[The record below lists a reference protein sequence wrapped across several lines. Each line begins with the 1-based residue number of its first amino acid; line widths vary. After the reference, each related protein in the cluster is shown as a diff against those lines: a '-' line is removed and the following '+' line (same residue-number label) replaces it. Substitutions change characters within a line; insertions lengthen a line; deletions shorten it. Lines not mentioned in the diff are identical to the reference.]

1 MKNTITT
8 IATCFLILTIISCTT
23 KGNKNENKS
32 SELTH
37 KNGDNPSAHNH
48 KISDVN
54 GEQYS
59 TKVNN
64 GTIKTDTLKGSPE
77 RTAMGNIGD
86 CHIHI
91 IYSSPG
97 TKGRVI
103 WGGLVPLNQLWVTG
117 AHNATS
123 INFNENVNINGKRIK
138 KGEYA
143 FFTIPG
149 KESWTLIFNT
159 RVRQHLTDDYNQSED
174 VLRIQVTPEKLPFPV
189 QRLTYKVKETSERDG
204 IVSMEWDSLKVS
216 FSITGIDTN

>member
-1 MKNTITT
+1 MKNKITT
-8 IATCFLILTIISCTT
+8 IATCFLISTIISCTT
-23 KGNKNENKS
+23 KEKKGEYKS
-32 SELTH
+32 SELNH
-37 KNGDNPSAHNH
+37 NNDNKSSAHNH
-48 KISDVN
+48 KITDVN

-59 TKVNN
+59 RKVNN
-64 GTIKTDTLKGSPE
+64 GTIKVDTLKGSPE

-103 WGGLVPLNQLWVTG
+103 WGGLVPLDQLWVTG
-117 AHNATS
+117 AHNATR
-123 INFNENVNINGKRIK
+123 INFHADVNINGKKIK

-149 KESWTLIFNT
+149 KERWTLIFNT

-174 VLRIQVTPEKLPFPV
+174 VIRIKVTPEKLPFPV
-189 QRLTYKVKETSERDG
+189 KRLTYKVKETSKSNG
-204 IVSMEWDSLKVS
+204 IVSMEWDSLKIS
-216 FSITGIDTN
+216 LSINVDEH